1 MKKTMLVMALAAVL
15 VLAFAGS
22 AFAYTPT
29 PVYIAWDGTGV
40 NSAGPHADYQT
51 TTEKCAVCHS
61 VHIAPTAG
69 YAGTTGGVAWTATAP
84 TQLLLRGSAA
94 DSCKFCHID
103 TAVGGVQLYGGATG
117 VYGTWG
123 GPGHKGSGSSA
134 CVNCH
139 AVHGAN
145 TFKGA
150 NTSKI
155 LRLSASG
162 TRVPQPGVIAS
173 GADTDTPLFDSLANA
188 TVSNLKYEQQVVFC
202 SECHGVFSRSA
213 DTTQASG
220 FKGHS
225 FVASTAGAFSAA
237 AGGNADEYGAADAV
251 VASTRTVNSGATI
264 SGMEVATTAS
274 SSCRACHTAGGTD
287 QTGVSYNSFPHYTRG
302 MPYFLAA
309 GVPAGTVV
317 SGTGATALDGVTD
330 GSTADPSYDGNCT
343 SCHTTVGTAF

>member
-61 VHIAPTAG
+61 VHIAPAAG
-69 YAGTTGGVAWTATAP
+69 YAGSTGGVAWTATAP
-84 TQLLLRGSAA
+84 TQLLLRGTAA

-117 VYGTWG
+117 VYGTWT
-123 GPGHKGSGSSA
+123 GPGHKGSGGSA
-134 CVNCH
+134 CTNCH

-162 TRVPQPGVIAS
+162 TRVPQVGVIAS
-173 GADTDTPLFDSLANA
+173 GADTDTPLFDSLASA
-188 TVSNLKYEQQVVFC
+188 TNSNLKYEQQVVFC

-225 FVASTAGAFSAA
+225 FVASLAGTFSAA
-237 AGGNADEYGAADAV
+237 QGGNAVEYDAAGGTV
-251 VASTRTVNSGATI
+251 LSSRTVNSGATF
-264 SGMEVATTAS
+264 SGAEVAATAS
-274 SSCRACHTAGGTD
+274 SSCRACHTAGGVD
-287 QTGVSYNSFPHYTRG
+287 QAGVSFNSFPHYTRG
-302 MPYFLAA
+302 MPYFLGA
-309 GVPAGTVV
+309 GAV
-317 SGTGATALDGVTD
+317 SGGHAASTTDLNGVTD
-330 GSTADPSYDGNCT
+330 GTTMDPSYDGNCIN
-343 SCHTTVGTAF
+343 CHTTVGTAF

>member
-22 AFAYTPT
+22 AFAYTPA

-61 VHIAPTAG
+61 VHIAPYAG

-84 TQLLLRGSAA
+84 TQLLLRGTAA

-117 VYGTWG
+117 VYGTWT
-123 GPGHKGSGSSA
+123 GPGHKGSGGSA
-134 CVNCH
+134 CTNCH

-162 TRVPQPGVIAS
+162 TRVPQPEVLAAG
-173 GADTDTPLFDSLANA
+173 GLYDSLANA

-213 DTTQASG
+213 DTTLTSG

-225 FVASTAGAFSAA
+225 FVASLAGSFSAA
-237 AGGNADEYGAADAV
+237 AGGNADQYGAADAV
-251 VASTRTVNSGATI
+251 VATARTANSGATF
-264 SGMEVATTAS
+264 SGAEVAATAS
-274 SSCRACHTAGGTD
+274 ANCRACHTAGGVD
-287 QTGVSYNSFPHYTRG
+287 QAGVSFNSFPHYTRG
-302 MPYFLAA
+302 MPYFLGA
-309 GVPAGTVV
+309 GAV
-317 SGTGATALDGVTD
+317 SGGHAA
-330 GSTADPSYDGNCT
+330 STTEDRKS
-343 SCHTTVGTAF
+343 VV